1 MQTLLQQRCAL
12 SKYPLL
18 KSQDAHDQIAHY
30 ASHSFLVEVEI
41 YAGYIYSVHVC
52 IIVTWKLGL
61 RAPLLARD

>member
-18 KSQDAHDQIAHY
+18 KSQDAYDQIAHY

-41 YAGYIYSVHVC
+41 YAGYIYSAQ
-52 IIVTWKLGL
+52 TY
-61 RAPLLARD
+61 PLVQL